1 MRDAYAIAGHAAVF
15 ELELTPAVVQ
25 PGRSSIDARVCVGDR
40 QVLDGDR
47 EALAATEYH
56 DRALRERILTDHWP
70 AGPISLEYE
79 TLVGDAHRSREHPA
93 GYADGVTG
101 EGAIDRR
108 LDGCEV
114 ASARAYGESGRVY
127 RTGREQR
134 QHRQASQQASADGRA
149 AQVEAD

>member
-1 MRDAYAIAGHAAVF
+1 
-15 ELELTPAVVQ
+15 
-25 PGRSSIDARVCVGDR
+25 R

-56 DRALRERILTDHWP
+56 GRSPRDRIVTVDHCP
-70 AGPISLEYE
+70 VGPISLEYE
-79 TLVGDAHRSREHPA
+79 TLVGDAHNSREHPA

-114 ASARAYGESGRVY
+114 ASARTYGESGRVY

-134 QHRQASQQASADGRA
+134 KHRQASQQASADGRA